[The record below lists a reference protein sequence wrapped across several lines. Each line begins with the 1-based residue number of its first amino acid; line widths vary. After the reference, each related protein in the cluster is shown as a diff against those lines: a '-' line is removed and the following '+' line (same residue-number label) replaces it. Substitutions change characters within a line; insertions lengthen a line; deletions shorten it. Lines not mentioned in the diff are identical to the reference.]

1 MSLSDKTVLE
11 LKTIL
16 KEEFALEC
24 TVEEASEIAES
35 LVGYVDLLQEINT
48 NEYGN
53 TQNIY

>member
-24 TVEEASEIAES
+24 TNEEASETAHS
-35 LVGYVDLLQEINT
+35 LVQYIEVLQEMDKQI
-48 NEYGN
+48 
-53 TQNIY
+53 